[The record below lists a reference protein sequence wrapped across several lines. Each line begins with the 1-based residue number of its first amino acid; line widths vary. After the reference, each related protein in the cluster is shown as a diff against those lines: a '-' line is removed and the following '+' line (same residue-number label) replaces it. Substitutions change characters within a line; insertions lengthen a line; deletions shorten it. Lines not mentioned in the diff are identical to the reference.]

1 MKVVGQF
8 RQIKFYKSVLMVK
21 NNTMWSWVLL
31 GLALLVI
38 IFLLTGSGCAV
49 WGGADYSM
57 SPATM
62 RALKASSAAKA
73 AKKAETVPKPAPLP
87 GRSSVQRDMSRPPLA
102 QF

>member
-1 MKVVGQF
+1 
-8 RQIKFYKSVLMVK
+8 
-21 NNTMWSWVLL
+21 MWSWVLL

-57 SPATM
+57 TPATM

-73 AKKAETVPKPAPLP
+73 AKKAEPKPAPLK
-87 GRSSVQRDMSRPPLA
+87 RSSVQRDMSRPPLA